1 MQRTGTA
8 APGRSA
14 CAGRRGCVCG
24 SAFAATAAIPFHKR
38 IADVCV
44 AFCNQTTAGI
54 AHAFFGSAGTDAR
67 SAAATLSGHH
77 AGTDAPGCANRLETL
92 LDKQRSAYAIT
103 DLRTQRIGLEG
114 ETRLCAEFRSA
125 KDAQAALSEIRQ
137 RAAGVELL
145 DVSDAPCP
153 SPKES
158 KP

>member
-1 MQRTGTA
+1 MLSRGKGVPEATRA
-8 APGRSA
+8 AYNDIRA
-14 CAGRRGCVCG
+14 
-24 SAFAATAAIPFHKR
+24 
-38 IADVCV
+38 
-44 AFCNQTTAGI
+44 
-54 AHAFFGSAGTDAR
+54 
-67 SAAATLSGHH
+67 
-77 AGTDAPGCANRLETL
+77 L

-103 DLRTQRIGLEG
+103 DLRAQRIGLEG

>member
-1 MQRTGTA
+1 MPPA
-8 APGRSA
+8 AQPGDTTSTTLTVTMLS
-14 CAGRRGCVCG
+14 RGKGVPE
-24 SAFAATAAIPFHKR
+24 ATRAAY
-38 IADVCV
+38 
-44 AFCNQTTAGI
+44 
-54 AHAFFGSAGTDAR
+54 TDIRA
-67 SAAATLSGHH
+67 L
-77 AGTDAPGCANRLETL
+77 LE
-92 LDKQRSAYAIT
+92 KQRSAYAVT